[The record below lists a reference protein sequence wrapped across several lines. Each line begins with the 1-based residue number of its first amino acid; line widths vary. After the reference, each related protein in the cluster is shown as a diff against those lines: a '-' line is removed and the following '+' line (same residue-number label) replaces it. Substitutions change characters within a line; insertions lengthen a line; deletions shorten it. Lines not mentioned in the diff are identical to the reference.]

1 MNFVARR
8 LMFYATAFFLAISF
22 NFLIPRLMPGDPV
35 DALFAGAMGK
45 MDPSQMDAVRAMY
58 GFVDGPLWEQYFSYL
73 FSVLKWDLGPSIL
86 LFPTSVTDVLM
97 IGLPWT
103 VFLAGTSLVLTVV
116 IGVLAGTYA
125 ASNRG
130 RWFDSF
136 VPPITSFIS
145 AFPYV
150 VSAMV
155 IFFILGLK
163 LKWFPLSYAYDPE
176 LDPAFSWEFIS
187 SVSYHATLPMLSMI
201 LVGISGWL
209 FNTRNAL
216 INVLGEDYI
225 TMAEAKG
232 LTRWRVMIRYAQRN
246 AMLPVMTAVS
256 MAVGFV
262 LAGSL
267 FTEVVF
273 NYPGLGNLML
283 KAINAR
289 DYPLIQAILLLIV
302 LCMLV
307 ANFVADLLLVWVD
320 PRLRGN

>member
-1 MNFVARR
+1 M
-8 LMFYATAFFLAISF
+8 
-22 NFLIPRLMPGDPV
+22 
-35 DALFAGAMGK
+35 
-45 MDPSQMDAVRAMY
+45 
-58 GFVDGPLWEQYFSYL
+58 
-73 FSVLKWDLGPSIL
+73 
-86 LFPTSVTDVLM
+86 
-97 IGLPWT
+97 
-103 VFLAGTSLVLTVV
+103 
-116 IGVLAGTYA
+116 
-125 ASNRG
+125 
-130 RWFDSF
+130 
-136 VPPITSFIS
+136 
-145 AFPYV
+145 
-150 VSAMV
+150 
-155 IFFILGLK
+155 
-163 LKWFPLSYAYDPE
+163 
-176 LDPAFSWEFIS
+176 
-187 SVSYHATLPMLSMI
+187 
-201 LVGISGWL
+201 
-209 FNTRNAL
+209 RNAL

-232 LTRWRVMIRYAQRN
+232 LTKWRVMIRYAQRN

-307 ANFVADLLLVWVD
+307 ANFVADLLLVWLD

>member
-1 MNFVARR
+1 M
-8 LMFYATAFFLAISF
+8 
-22 NFLIPRLMPGDPV
+22 
-35 DALFAGAMGK
+35 
-45 MDPSQMDAVRAMY
+45 
-58 GFVDGPLWEQYFSYL
+58 
-73 FSVLKWDLGPSIL
+73 VL
-86 LFPTSVTDVLM
+86 
-97 IGLPWT
+97 
-103 VFLAGTSLVLTVV
+103 
-116 IGVLAGTYA
+116 
-125 ASNRG
+125 
-130 RWFDSF
+130 
-136 VPPITSFIS
+136 
-145 AFPYV
+145 
-150 VSAMV
+150 
-155 IFFILGLK
+155 FFILGLK

-176 LDPAFSWEFIS
+176 LDPALSWEFIS

-201 LVGISGWL
+201 MVGISGWL
-209 FNTRNAL
+209 FNMRNAL

-302 LCMLV
+302 LCMLI
-307 ANFVADLLLVWVD
+307 ANFVADLLLVWLD

>member
-1 MNFVARR
+1 
-8 LMFYATAFFLAISF
+8 
-22 NFLIPRLMPGDPV
+22 
-35 DALFAGAMGK
+35 
-45 MDPSQMDAVRAMY
+45 
-58 GFVDGPLWEQYFSYL
+58 
-73 FSVLKWDLGPSIL
+73 WDLGPSIL

-209 FNTRNAL
+209 FNMRNAL

-232 LTRWRVMIRYAQRN
+232 LTKWRVMIRYAQRN

-307 ANFVADLLLVWVD
+307 ANFVADLLLVWLD